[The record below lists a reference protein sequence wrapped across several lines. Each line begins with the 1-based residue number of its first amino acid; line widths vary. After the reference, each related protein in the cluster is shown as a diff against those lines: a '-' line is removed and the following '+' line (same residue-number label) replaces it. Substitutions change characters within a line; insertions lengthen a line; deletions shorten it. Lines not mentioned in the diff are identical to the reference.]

1 MRRGD
6 NGTWRRGGRQGRET
20 VRGGEEAG
28 NVQRRT
34 SNMERSTGN
43 GEAAD
48 LKLETVNSK
57 RARSAM
63 RAKRPVPKGAV
74 WWNRAEGH
82 PCLRFFGAE
91 LRHQRWDV
99 RGWSLEDLHQA
110 SGLCRSF
117 LCELENG
124 KAAPTEEAILELEAA
139 LEMEIGGLM
148 ELVKRRWMRWV
159 SDQGQRSGLSGWLGT
174 QARHI
179 RRALKRR
186 ALAEWLGA
194 WLALPE
200 GFWSLEPVLE
210 S

>member
-1 MRRGD
+1 M
-6 NGTWRRGGRQGRET
+6 RQGEGETLRE
-20 VRGGEEAG
+20 GEEAER

-43 GEAAD
+43 GEAEAEN
-48 LKLETVNSK
+48 LKPETWNSK

>member
-1 MRRGD
+1 MRQ
-6 NGTWRRGGRQGRET
+6 GGRLGRET
-20 VRGGEEAG
+20 GRGGERETLREGHSETLGMAAPPLP
-28 NVQRRT
+28 
-34 SNMERSTGN
+34 
-43 GEAAD
+43 AAD
-48 LKLETVNSK
+48 SGSPHLQVSESPSLAK
-57 RARSAM
+57 R

-99 RGWSLEDLHQA
+99 RGWSLGDLHEA

-148 ELVKRRWMRWV
+148 ELVKRRWMRAV
-159 SDQGQRSGLSGWLGT
+159 SEQGQLSGLSGWLGT

-179 RRALKRR
+179 RRALKRG

-194 WLALPE
+194 WLAWPE

>member
-1 MRRGD
+1 
-6 NGTWRRGGRQGRET
+6 
-20 VRGGEEAG
+20 
-28 NVQRRT
+28 
-34 SNMERSTGN
+34 
-43 GEAAD
+43 
-48 LKLETVNSK
+48 
-57 RARSAM
+57 M

-159 SDQGQRSGLSGWLGT
+159 SEQGQRSGLSGWLGT